1 MDTLI
6 TALGIVVGAAV
17 ATFGYSYTQRGA
29 RRAALALSFAEA
41 IASVNRYRTLPY
53 AIRRRVASDEQAL
66 VSLAQRATT
75 VHEALDYHLALIKLE
90 APAVAT
96 AFTNLVATVR
106 QEIAAYA
113 KTAWEHPPVSL
124 ATDMNMGL
132 GIVYATPLTDA
143 AAAAT
148 CHEAMAAAL
157 RSWRLGK

>member
-6 TALGIVVGAAV
+6 TGLGIVVGAAV
-17 ATFGYSYTQRGA
+17 ATFGYVYSQRGA

-66 VSLAQRATT
+66 VSLAHRSTT
-75 VHEALDYHLALIKLE
+75 VHEALDYHLALMMLE
-90 APAVAT
+90 APAVGTEFA
-96 AFTNLVATVR
+96 NLVATAR

-113 KTAWEHPPVSL
+113 KAAWEHPPVAV

-132 GIVYATPLTDA
+132 GAAYSTPRTDA
-143 AAAAT
+143 AAAK
-148 CHEAMAAAL
+148 CHEAMVAAL
-157 RSWRLGK
+157 RSWRLGQ